1 MTTILVTTTAGLN
14 SFDPAGNAG
23 PAQLVGHHVRA
34 LAPESWERLWAVVD
48 RREIWRAGTA
58 EEWECFATLD
68 DLDGA
73 SGLEVACLADTRA
86 NPLGGILAGTTEAR
100 LVRVTETGELSF
112 VEGFEQAAGRSA
124 WYTPWGGPPGTRSIT
139 EDRDTVYVNVHVG
152 GVLRSRDEGESWE
165 PTIDISADVHQVA
178 TADGRLY
185 AAGARGLSVS
195 RDRGDTWSHNAGGL
209 HGSYCRAI
217 TVCGSH
223 LLVSASTGPGHGQA
237 ALYSSSLDGT
247 DFQRCR
253 EGLPEWFQGNLDSL
267 CLDALPDGRLAAFA
281 SEAGDLYA
289 SSDQGISWTHLA
301 GALGEVTR
309 VLVLP

>member
-1 MTTILVTTTAGLN
+1 MGW
-14 SFDPAGNAG
+14 
-23 PAQLVGHHVRA
+23 
-34 LAPESWERLWAVVD
+34 AP
-48 RREIWRAGTA
+48 RE
-58 EEWECFATLD
+58 
-68 DLDGA
+68 
-73 SGLEVACLADTRA
+73 
-86 NPLGGILAGTTEAR
+86 
-100 LVRVTETGELSF
+100 
-112 VEGFEQAAGRSA
+112 
-124 WYTPWGGPPGTRSIT
+124 RSIT

-152 GVLRSRDEGESWE
+152 GVLRSKDEGASWQ
-165 PTIDISADVHQVA
+165 PTIDIGADVHQVA

-209 HGSYCRAI
+209 HGNYCRAI

-253 EGLPEWFQGNLDSL
+253 EGLPEWFPGNLDSL
-267 CLDALPDGRLAAFA
+267 CVDALPDGRLAAFA
-281 SEAGDLYA
+281 SEAGDLYT
-289 SSDQGISWTHLA
+289 SSDHGISWTHLA